1 MKHAFVN
8 AQGVLKCWGFVE
20 TNEVSDIRLDV
31 AEDFALETRKWRWD
45 GQAWQLYQ
53 APVIKSDKDLAIEEL
68 KTLDEKKATVE
79 DVVKLLR
86 RAL

>member
-1 MKHAFVN
+1 MKSAFVD

-20 TNEVSDIRLDV
+20 SNESGDTRLDV
-31 AEDFALETRKWRWD
+31 AEDFALEPRKWRWD
-45 GQAWQLYQ
+45 GQAWQPYQ

-68 KTLDEKKATVE
+68 KQLNEKQATVE
-79 DVVKLLR
+79 DVIKLLR